1 MTSLS
6 HSAFVSFLSVLSV
19 FSLTNFSLPRNTSL
33 SINLSLLS
41 LLYLTP
47 SSPYYTSLPSPSS
60 PYYTSLPPLPTI
72 PHSLLPPP
80 SSPYYTSLPPLPTIP
95 HSLLVPG
102 YAAYV
107 CIRTALC
114 RDRSCTICH
123 NNAHVKKAIRPGAYI
138 THVLTLRKRS
148 IFPLSLFSHSQLIS
162 PDPHAHT
169 IHDRTI

>member
-33 SINLSLLS
+33 SINLSLLSLLYLTPSSLLS

-80 SSPYYTSLPPLPTIP
+80 SSPYYTSLPPPSSPYYTSLPPLPTIP
-95 HSLLVPG
+95 HSLLSLLYLTPSSFPVTRRM
-102 YAAYV
+102 YV
-107 CIRTALC
+107 CMYTHSIVQ
-114 RDRSCTICH
+114 RSLVH
-123 NNAHVKKAIRPGAYI
+123 NLP
-138 THVLTLRKRS
+138 
-148 IFPLSLFSHSQLIS
+148 
-162 PDPHAHT
+162 
-169 IHDRTI
+169 